1 MSLASNPFFW
11 LGQFGVGVVILHSI
25 LVCYRHRNKIPTVA
39 IFFSLAVISLNV
51 LVHPAIYVPSFL
63 SPTLVYLLLFLAGAG
78 ALCREVKL
86 YRAAK
91 RAAVSETQKR
101 QLTITRKVW
110 IWGSIALAVIS
121 GFIGIK
127 SR

>member
-11 LGQFGVGVVILHSI
+11 LGQFGVGVVVLHSI
-25 LVCYRHRNKIPTVA
+25 LVCYRHRNQIPTVA
-39 IFFSLAVISLNV
+39 IFFTLAVISLNV
-51 LVHPAIYVPSFL
+51 LVHPAVYVPTFL
-63 SPTLVYLLLFLAGAG
+63 SPSVVYSLLFVAGIG
-78 ALCREVKL
+78 AAYREVKL
-86 YRAAK
+86 YRASK
-91 RAAVSETQKR
+91 RAAVTEAQKR

-110 IWGSIALAVIS
+110 IWGSVAFAVLM